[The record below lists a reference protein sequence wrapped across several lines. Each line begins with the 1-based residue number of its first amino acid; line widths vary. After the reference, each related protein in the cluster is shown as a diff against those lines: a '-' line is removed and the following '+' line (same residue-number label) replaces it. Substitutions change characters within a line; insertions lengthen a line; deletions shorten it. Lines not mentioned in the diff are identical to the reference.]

1 MNAVVS
7 NKEKVVLVLDI
18 GTSFVKIGL
27 FDSEAN
33 PKEDYQIKFEHW
45 MTIKSDGTYI
55 FDADESAELIERG
68 IDELLN
74 RANNFEVIAVSIDT
88 MASTILGLDKSNNQ
102 LTPVYTY
109 ADTRSY
115 KELADLKSKINQK
128 NI

>member
-27 FDSEAN
+27 FDTEAN

-74 RANNFEVIAVSIDT
+74 RANNFEVISVSIDT

-102 LTPVYTY
+102 LTPV
-109 ADTRSY
+109 
-115 KELADLKSKINQK
+115 
-128 NI
+128 

>member
-45 MTIKSDGTYI
+45 MTINQTEHI
-55 FDADESAELIERG
+55 FLM
-68 IDELLN
+68 LMNLQN
-74 RANNFEVIAVSIDT
+74 
-88 MASTILGLDKSNNQ
+88 
-102 LTPVYTY
+102 
-109 ADTRSY
+109 
-115 KELADLKSKINQK
+115 
-128 NI
+128 